1 MKLTAEQEAIIA
13 SDSDLIV
20 NAVAGSGKTTTII
33 EYARTRPKSARI
45 LYLAFNKTVKSEA
58 SQKFREKGL
67 LNVQVDTAHS
77 LAFKHIVTS
86 SNYTLNNVG
95 YRPHEVAE
103 ILKIESPGDKHGE
116 YMLAKH
122 VLRFFSYFCNSEAKR
137 VGDLNY
143 LATVFD
149 PKAKGFVSKYMELIL
164 RYTRLFLAKMD
175 RAEIDITHDFYLK
188 KFQLSDPQLPFD
200 YILFDEGQ
208 DASASMLNVFR
219 SQRAI
224 KVIVGDTH
232 QQIYNWRFAVNSLEK
247 VAFQKLS
254 LSTSFRF
261 GEDIANLASEVLR
274 TKGIFTKSPQF
285 SIVGKGNRKTV
296 ETKAVLARTNLGLL
310 IKAID
315 YVGEKKSVKNIYF
328 EGNISSY
335 AYAEDGTSLYDVLN
349 LHQGK
354 FNRIRDKLL
363 RQMTSLDELEDYVEK
378 TEEHQL
384 GMMVDLVKEYGSRIP
399 KIMKDLKEK
408 HISSENKSEADLIFS
423 TVHRSKGMEYD
434 AVHIVDDF
442 ASPEQLE
449 KVYSNKKDKDLDIAK
464 LSEEVNLLYVAVTR
478 ARAKVYMPLTL
489 LPEGMNPSK
498 TVIALKSAE
507 KEQEVFVGKKGQ
519 FGEAKNEESYMT
531 RIKKTH
537 KKAYQPW
544 TSDLD
549 DELTILYCEGLT
561 VLDMAK
567 HFARTTGA
575 IRSRINKLELEE
587 KYG

>member
-1 MKLTAEQEAIIA
+1 MKLTAEQEAIVA

-33 EYARTRPKSARI
+33 EYARSRPKGSRI

-58 SQKFREKGL
+58 GQKFREKGL
-67 LNVQVDTAHS
+67 LNVQVETAHS
-77 LAFKHIVTS
+77 LAFSHIMPR
-86 SNYTLNNVG
+86 SNYTLNSNG

-103 ILKIESPGDKHGE
+103 LLRIESLGDKHGE
-116 YMLAKH
+116 FMLAKH
-122 VLRFFSYFCNSEAKR
+122 VLRLFSYFCNSEAKR
-137 VGDLNY
+137 VADLDY
-143 LATVFD
+143 TAIVFD
-149 PKAKGFVSKYMELIL
+149 PKAREFVSKNIEVIL
-164 RYTRLFLAKMD
+164 MFTRLFLAKMD
-175 RAEIDITHDFYLK
+175 RAEIPITHDFYLK
-188 KFQLSDPQLPFD
+188 KFQLSEPQLPFD

-208 DASASMLNVFR
+208 DASAAMLDIFGKQ
-219 SQRAI
+219 SAI

-247 VAFQKLS
+247 VDYRELG
-254 LSTSFRF
+254 LNTSFRF
-261 GEDIANLASEVLR
+261 GQEIADLANEVL
-274 TKGIFTKSPQF
+274 KSKSIFSNNACNK
-285 SIVGKGNRKTV
+285 IVGKGESRKV
-296 ETKAVLARTNLGLL
+296 QTKAVLARTNLGLL
-310 IKAID
+310 LKAID
-315 YVGEKKSVKNIYF
+315 YVGEKKADKIYF

-349 LHQGK
+349 LNEGK
-354 FNRIRDKLL
+354 FDRIRDKLL
-363 RQMTSLDELEDYVEK
+363 RRMTSMDELEDYVEK

-384 GMMVDLVKEYGSRIP
+384 GMMIELVKEYGSRIP
-399 KIMKDLKEK
+399 KILKELKEK
-408 HISSENKSEADLIFS
+408 HIGSENKSEADLIFS

-449 KVYSNKKDKDLDIAK
+449 KVYSNKKDKDLDLAK

-478 ARAKVYMPLTL
+478 ARVKVYMPLSL
-489 LPEGMNPSK
+489 LPEGVNPSK
-498 TVIALKSAE
+498 TIIALKSAE
-507 KEQEVFVGKKGQ
+507 KEQKVFVGTKGQ
-519 FGEAKNEESYMT
+519 FGEARNEESFMT
-531 RIKKTH
+531 RVKKTH

-544 TSDLD
+544 TSELD
-549 DELTILYCEGLT
+549 DELTMLYCEGLT
-561 VLDMAK
+561 VVDMAK